1 MALLPLAVVA
11 ESLRRL
17 PVGLLGPTSQNRA
30 LLQGPVP
37 RGGHDFG
44 GAWGSMHTS
53 PRAVHTSSDS
63 ARGDAEDGLPSLG
76 AGQVP
81 RPSPDS

>member
-1 MALLPLAVVA
+1 
-11 ESLRRL
+11 
-17 PVGLLGPTSQNRA
+17 
-30 LLQGPVP
+30 
-37 RGGHDFG
+37 
-44 GAWGSMHTS
+44 MHTS